1 VSSPDT
7 NGSAVPQGMRRI
19 EPAQL
24 RPTAQAIGALLAAD
38 ARRLGALPIA
48 VDETRIVLAFAD
60 APTGSAVAELA
71 LATSRNV
78 VPVLA
83 DADALAAAIA
93 LAYPGP
99 PPSPPA
105 PPSPATAAIAPP
117 PAGSPSNGIPAP
129 PSSGPAGGGV
139 AHIDE
144 LLEYLLDRNG
154 SDLHLSAGAK
164 PSIRVHG
171 SLRPIDGY
179 DVLDGE
185 TIERLVFAVIDEDR
199 KAAFKGELELDVAYA
214 MPGRSRF
221 RMNVFRQRG
230 SVGAVLRAIP
240 FRIPE
245 FDSLGLP
252 QIVKS
257 FAELPRGLVLVTGP
271 TGSGKST
278 TLASL
283 LDIINRTK
291 AVHIISCEDPIEF
304 LHSHKTAIVNQRE
317 VGQDTHSFG
326 AALKRALRE
335 DPDVILVGEMRDL
348 ETIHMALTAAETGHL
363 VFATLHTQSAPQT
376 VDRIVDV
383 FPPEQQ
389 GQIRVML
396 ATTLQAVVTQQL
408 VPTADSRGRAV
419 AAEVLVATAAVRNL
433 IRESKGHQI
442 PTQMQAGAQYGMV
455 TMDQHLAELV
465 RTRRIALDVAVERA
479 ANPDD
484 LRNLLGLKGPSDGSS
499 R

>member
-1 VSSPDT
+1 MVHP
-7 NGSAVPQGMRRI
+7 P
-19 EPAQL
+19 P
-24 RPTAQAIGALLAAD
+24 PTA
-38 ARRLGALPIA
+38 ARPAG
-48 VDETRIVLAFAD
+48 T
-60 APTGSAVAELA
+60 
-71 LATSRNV
+71 
-78 VPVLA
+78 
-83 DADALAAAIA
+83 
-93 LAYPGP
+93 
-99 PPSPPA
+99 PA
-105 PPSPATAAIAPP
+105 PPP
-117 PAGSPSNGIPAP
+117 GSS
-129 PSSGPAGGGV
+129 AGGGV
-139 AHIDE
+139 HHLDE
-144 LLEYLLDRNG
+144 LLEHLLEAGG
-154 SDLHLSAGAK
+154 SDLHLAAGAR

-171 SLRPIDGY
+171 TLRPLDGY
-179 DVLDGE
+179 DALDGD
-185 TIERLVFAVIDEDR
+185 TIERLVFAVIDEHR
-199 KAAFKGELELDVAYA
+199 RAAFHTDMELDVAYA

-230 SVGAVLRAIP
+230 VVGAVLRTIP
-240 FRIPE
+240 FRIPP

-252 QIVKS
+252 EVIRS
-257 FAELPRGLVLVTGP
+257 FADLPRGLVLVTGP

-291 AVHIISCEDPIEF
+291 PVHIISCEDPIEF
-304 LHSHKTAIVNQRE
+304 LHSHQRAIVNQRE
-317 VGQDTHSFG
+317 VGQDTHSF
-326 AALKRALRE
+326 ASALKRALRE

-408 VPTADSRGRAV
+408 VPTANGSGRACAV
-419 AAEVLVATAAVRNL
+419 EVLVATPAVRNL

-442 PTQMQAGAQYGMV
+442 PTQMQAGAQHGMV

-465 RTRRIALDVAVERA
+465 RTRRISRETALERA

-484 LRNLLGLKGPSDGSS
+484 LRDLLGIKTPGGLGAGVGV